1 MLKKFLLSLLCTVVL
16 VCALPACAQ
25 QNDIH
30 NSGNEET
37 VIYDTYTTSTPIA
50 SVISDPV
57 FGNYGRLIF
66 PVDEWYYSGD
76 TLGDLSMTW
85 YTHID
90 PNKTV
95 EICNYLKSQVAGG
108 QKIFYDIY
116 TDEEKAADPSLEDT
130 GLFFFKGNEGA
141 PFARDLCRRRFC
153 LRCPPCTTVFR
164 THWSFPNAAIMP
176 LPSSIAPA
184 GRRLTKI

>member
-66 PVDEWYYSGD
+66 PVDE
-76 TLGDLSMTW
+76 
-85 YTHID
+85 
-90 PNKTV
+90 
-95 EICNYLKSQVAGG
+95 
-108 QKIFYDIY
+108 
-116 TDEEKAADPSLEDT
+116 
-130 GLFFFKGNEGA
+130 
-141 PFARDLCRRRFC
+141 
-153 LRCPPCTTVFR
+153 
-164 THWSFPNAAIMP
+164 
-176 LPSSIAPA
+176 
-184 GRRLTKI
+184 